1 MLVNLLDPVFDVL
14 ERFLVGDGIGEDDT
28 NGSFVVSLS
37 DGFESLLPSSI
48 PNLHSYLF
56 AINFDSFDLE
66 INAFD

>member
-1 MLVNLLDPVFDVL
+1 MGLDLFHPVL
-14 ERFLVGDGIGEDDT
+14 QSIERLQVMSGIDHNDSH
-28 NGSFVVSLS
+28 GSFVVSLS
-37 DGFESLLPSSI
+37 DGFESLLPSSV